1 MVVPARFWGSFL
13 PFELLELAFLIFL
26 NSCIDVYSCSLH
38 IYINYFLLH
47 RSTSCISIAV
57 VFSLHCFCHFASFF
71 AVFYFESCCPKTVT
85 YYIPCRWNFPQLI
98 CVNILSQQNPP
109 HSSGNADTVTSRPP
123 RLRTITTSK
132 LPVRLIA
139 TERVPTNG
147 KVRRTATYHSDS
159 FTPLIRY
166 VCVRDV
172 FILLFSLLSYFAFF
186 LFFLFV
192 GSFLLPFPPLKLG
205 LLWGLS
211 CWSFTP
217 KDAST
222 LQHDHILYP
231 NSVLH
236 IYMPLIPSS
245 SLFSA
250 IACTR
255 RVSASNKLR
264 LVNTRR
270 SRKYQQLI

>member
-1 MVVPARFWGSFL
+1 MERCGEQQHTILTHSPPLYVMFVCAMFSFCS
-13 PFELLELAFLIFL
+13 FRCCLI
-26 NSCIDVYSCSLH
+26 
-38 IYINYFLLH
+38 
-47 RSTSCISIAV
+47 
-57 VFSLHCFCHFASFF
+57 
-71 AVFYFESCCPKTVT
+71 
-85 YYIPCRWNFPQLI
+85 
-98 CVNILSQQNPP
+98 
-109 HSSGNADTVTSRPP
+109 
-123 RLRTITTSK
+123 
-132 LPVRLIA
+132 
-139 TERVPTNG
+139 
-147 KVRRTATYHSDS
+147 
-159 FTPLIRY
+159 
-166 VCVRDV
+166 
-172 FILLFSLLSYFAFF
+172 FAFF